1 MTGLSADSRLP
12 TLEEVARRAGV
23 SRATVSRAINGGIR
37 VSPKAREA
45 IESAIAELGYIPNRA
60 ARSLV
65 TRRTDSVAL
74 VVPETGS
81 KLVGDPFLTGA
92 LQGVTKGLAGTEF
105 QLVLLIA
112 QQAGDT
118 ERLLRYLR
126 AGHVDGT
133 LVMSHHREDHLPR
146 ELAKARMPCVFLG
159 RPLEPDGASV
169 PYVDVDNVG
178 GARAAT
184 EHLIGRGSRRI
195 TTIAGPSDMPAG
207 VDRLDGWREALRAAG
222 LSADAVATGDFTA
235 ESGASAMRTLLA
247 TWPDLDAVFVASD
260 LMATG
265 AMSVLRD
272 AGRAIPDD
280 VAVIGFDDSMLAPTT
295 VPPLTTIHQPVEEL
309 GQRMAE
315 LLLAQLRGESV
326 PPGGEILPTELVIRA
341 SA

>member
-1 MTGLSADSRLP
+1 MSTVADPNEAP
-12 TLEEVARRAGV
+12 TLEAVARRAGV
-23 SRATVSRAINGGIR
+23 SRATVSRAINGGMR

-45 IESAIAELGYIPNRA
+45 IERAIAELGYIPNRA

-92 LQGVTKGLAGTEF
+92 LQGVTKGLAGTEL

-112 QQAGDT
+112 HETGDT

-126 AGHVDGT
+126 AGHVDGA
-133 LVMSHHREDHLPR
+133 LVMSHHREDHLPT
-146 ELAKARMPCVFLG
+146 ELSKVGLRCVFLG
-159 RPLEPDGASV
+159 RPLEPGDVSV

-178 GARAAT
+178 GARSAT
-184 EHLIGRGSRRI
+184 EHLIARGAARI
-195 TTIAGPSDMPAG
+195 ATIAGPADMPAG
-207 VDRLDGWREALRAAG
+207 VDRLEGWRTALRALG
-222 LSADAVATGDFTA
+222 RPDGAVATGDFTA
-235 ESGASAMRTLLA
+235 ESGAAAMRALLEQ
-247 TWPDLDAVFVASD
+247 WPDLDGVFVASD

-265 AMSVLRD
+265 AMNVLRD
-272 AGRAIPDD
+272 SGRAIPDD
-280 VAVIGFDDSMLAPTT
+280 VAVIGFDDSMLAPAT
-295 VPPLTTIHQPVEEL
+295 VPPLTTVHQPVEEL

-326 PPGGEILPTELVIRA
+326 PPGGEILPTELVIRT

>member
-1 MTGLSADSRLP
+1 MVTVSDPNDAP
-12 TLEEVARRAGV
+12 TLEAVARRAGV

-45 IESAIAELGYIPNRA
+45 IERAIAELGYIPNRA

-112 QQAGDT
+112 QEAGDT

-126 AGHVDGT
+126 AGHVDGA
-133 LVMSHHREDHLPR
+133 LVMSHHREDHLPT
-146 ELAKARMPCVFLG
+146 ELAKVGMRCVFLG
-159 RPLEPDGASV
+159 RPLEPGDVDV

-178 GARAAT
+178 GARSAT
-184 EHLIGRGSRRI
+184 EHLISRGAARI
-195 TTIAGPSDMPAG
+195 GTIAGPPDMPAG
-207 VDRLDGWREALRAAG
+207 VDRLEGWRQALRAAG
-222 LSADAVATGDFTA
+222 RPDDAVATGDFTA
-235 ESGASAMRTLLA
+235 ESGAAAMRALLER
-247 TWPDLDAVFVASD
+247 WPDLDAVFAASD
-260 LMATG
+260 LMATA
-265 AMSVLRD
+265 AMNVLRD
-272 AGRAIPDD
+272 SGRAIPDD
-280 VAVIGFDDSMLAPTT
+280 VAVIGFDDSLLAPAT
-295 VPPLTTIHQPVEEL
+295 VPPLTTVYQPVEEL

-315 LLLAQLRGESV
+315 LLLAQLRGETAS
-326 PPGGEILPTELVIRA
+326 PGGEILPTELVIRA

>member
-1 MTGLSADSRLP
+1 
-12 TLEEVARRAGV
+12 
-23 SRATVSRAINGGIR
+23 VSRAINGGIR
-37 VSPKAREA
+37 VSEKAREA
-45 IESAIAELGYIPNRA
+45 IDRAIAELGYIPNRA

-112 QQAGDT
+112 QHAGDT

-126 AGHVDGT
+126 AGHVDGA
-133 LVMSHHREDHLPR
+133 LVMSHHREDHLPS

-159 RPLEPDGASV
+159 RPLDPDGASV

-184 EHLIGRGSRRI
+184 EHLIGRGARRI
-195 TTIAGPSDMPAG
+195 ATVAGPSDMPAG
-207 VDRLDGWREALRAAG
+207 VDRLDGWREALRSAG
-222 LSADAVATGDFTA
+222 LPADAVATGDFTA

-247 TWPDLDAVFVASD
+247 TWPELDAVFVASD

-265 AMSVLRD
+265 AMNVLRD

-280 VAVIGFDDSMLAPTT
+280 VAVIGFDDSMLAPAT
-295 VPPLTTIHQPVEEL
+295 VPPLTTVHQPVEEL
-309 GQRMAE
+309 GHRMAE
-315 LLLAQLRGESV
+315 LLLAQLRGETIS
-326 PPGGEILPTELVIRA
+326 PGGEILPTELVIRA